1 MSSEPEFLIETLDNG
16 LTIIAERNR
25 NASSFAAGYFVN
37 AGSRDEQPGVAGVSH
52 FLEHMMFKGT
62 ERRSAEDINRE
73 FDELGAS
80 YNAYT
85 SEERTVYYGAVLPEA
100 QERLVDLL
108 SDMMRPALRQA
119 DFDIEKN
126 VILEEIAMYEDSPLH
141 RAFDLAGPRFY
152 AGHPLGNSVLG
163 TVESITALSREQMLA
178 YFQSRYA
185 PNNLVLAAAGN
196 LDWERLLEHVRSLSA
211 GWQPAETVRSYPQFS
226 PQAGTEAVTDPKLQ
240 RAHLA
245 LYAPGVSAQHP
256 LRYAA
261 SLLANVL
268 ADGSGSRL
276 YWALTDRGLADSVM
290 LQFDGSDQAGNFI
303 GYVST
308 EPALADQV
316 TGILLDELRG
326 LQDNPP
332 TVAEWQAARNK
343 VATSLTLGAETPFV
357 RLMSLG
363 SSWLYRQEYV
373 ALDEAVDRVLNTSLQ
388 DAAQLLAERPFDRS
402 FVLRLGPD
410 GNGA

>member
-1 MSSEPEFLIETLDNG
+1 MSAPEFLTTTLENG
-16 LTIIAERNR
+16 LTIIAESNPQ
-25 NASSFAAGYFVN
+25 ASSFAAGYFVN
-37 AGSRDEQPGVAGVSH
+37 AGSRDEQPETAGVSH

-85 SEERTVYYGAVLPEA
+85 SEERTVYYGAVLPES
-100 QERLVDLL
+100 QRQLVDLL
-108 SDMMRPALRQA
+108 SDMMRPSLRQA

-163 TVESITALSREQMLA
+163 TVDSIKALTRDAMLG

-196 LDWERLLEHVRSLSA
+196 LDWEGLVEQARALTA
-211 GWQPAETVRSYPQFS
+211 DWQPAETLRTYPAFS
-226 PQAGTEAVTDPKLQ
+226 PHKGSAAVADGKLQ
-240 RAHLA
+240 RVHLA

-261 SLLANVL
+261 GLLANVL

-276 YWALTDRGLADSVM
+276 YWSLIDRGLVDSAM
-290 LQFDGSDQAGNFI
+290 LQFDGSDRAGNFI

-308 EPALADQV
+308 EAEKAEQV
-316 TGILLDELRG
+316 ESILLEELRG
-326 LQDNPP
+326 IQDALP
-332 TVAEWQAARNK
+332 TEDEWQAARNK

-373 ALDEAVDRVLNTSLQ
+373 SLDDSVDRVLGST
-388 DAAQLLAERPFDRS
+388 LAEVQELLSTRPFDS
-402 FVLRLGPD
+402 TFVLRLGPD
-410 GNGA
+410 GGGA